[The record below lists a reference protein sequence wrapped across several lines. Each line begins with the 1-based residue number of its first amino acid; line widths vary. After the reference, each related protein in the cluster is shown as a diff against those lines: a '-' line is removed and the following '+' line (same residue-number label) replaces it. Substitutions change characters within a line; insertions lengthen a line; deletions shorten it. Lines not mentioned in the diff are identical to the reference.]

1 MKISIACDDE
11 YEAKKFASLI
21 FIKEG
26 KETYITSILNV
37 IENELII
44 SLKDKS
50 AHSIVLKDKVNVEKF
65 ADFIQSVIDKEHK
78 LVSTKILEHNIE
90 IVKEWIYRVKKA
102 YAVTITNIATREIVN
117 ALESPSI
124 IRFQNYYY

>member
-1 MKISIACDDE
+1 MKISIACDSK
-11 YEAKKFASLI
+11 YEAQKFASLI
-21 FIKEG
+21 FIKDG

-37 IENELII
+37 IENELVI

-65 ADFIQSVIDKEHK
+65 ADFIQSVIEKEHK
-78 LVSTKILEHNIE
+78 LVSTKISESSIE
-90 IVKEWIYRVKKA
+90 IVKEWGYRVSTA
-102 YAVTITNIATREIVN
+102 YAVTITTIATREIAN
-117 ALESPSI
+117 AFKSPSM